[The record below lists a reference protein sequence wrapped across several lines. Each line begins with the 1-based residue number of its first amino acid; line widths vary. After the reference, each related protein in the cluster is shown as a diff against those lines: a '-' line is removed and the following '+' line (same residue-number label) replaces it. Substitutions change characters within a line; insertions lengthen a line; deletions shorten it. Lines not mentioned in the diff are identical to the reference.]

1 MHPLSAWEHRLKSFF
16 HISRENIV
24 IKNSNCSDKVCNT
37 AYQEC
42 DMIKR
47 EEDIWVF
54 PASIDFEKTA
64 LYTKKYRDQKD
75 NEIYFFDLSGTRSLH
90 TAFLG
95 FLITV
100 KQDLEKKGGRL
111 ILTTSREIEDL
122 FKKMKITDFFTSS
135 KNVEMLRKTA

>member
-1 MHPLSAWEHRLKSFF
+1 M
-16 HISRENIV
+16 RENIV
-24 IKNSNCSDKVCNT
+24 IKNSNCSDKECNT

-122 FKKMKITDFFTSS
+122 FRKMKITDFFTSS

>member
-1 MHPLSAWEHRLKSFF
+1 
-16 HISRENIV
+16 
-24 IKNSNCSDKVCNT
+24 
-37 AYQEC
+37 
-42 DMIKR
+42 MIHS

-64 LYTKKYRDQKD
+64 LYTKKYRDQKT
-75 NEIYFFDLSGTRSLH
+75 NEIYFFDLSGTSSLH

-111 ILTTSREIEDL
+111 ILTTSQEIDAL
-122 FKKMKITDFFTSS
+122 FNKMKITDFFTSS
-135 KNVEMLRKTA
+135 KNVQLLRKTA